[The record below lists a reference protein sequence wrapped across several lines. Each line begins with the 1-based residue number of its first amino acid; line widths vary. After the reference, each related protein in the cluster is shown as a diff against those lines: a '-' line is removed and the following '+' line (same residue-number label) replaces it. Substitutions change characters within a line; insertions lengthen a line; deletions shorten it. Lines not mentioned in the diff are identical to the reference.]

1 MSNTVI
7 ALGGNALGKTWQEQ
21 KQLTRK
27 TAKAIVDLLEV
38 TSHLV
43 VSHGNGPQVGM
54 IKLAFEE
61 SGKDMPLAECGS
73 MSQGYIGYHLQNAL
87 YNELAQRQKKVTV
100 ASLVTQVQ
108 VDPMDPAFQNP
119 SKPIGSFYSQEEA
132 QAIMAQQPEKI
143 FKEDAGRGWRQV
155 VASPQP
161 IDIVEKNLIIDLVK
175 QGHLVIAA
183 GGGGIPVVLKDGRL
197 DSVEAVIDKDFA
209 SALLADLIGADRF
222 IVLTA
227 VDQVALNF
235 GQPNESWLDRA
246 TIAEMEAYIDQGMF
260 APGSMLP
267 KVQAAIKF
275 VQGGEGREALI
286 TSLDRAADALAGKTG
301 TRIVA
306 K

>member
-21 KQLTRK
+21 KQLARK
-27 TAKAIVDLLEV
+27 TAKAIVDLLAV

-43 VSHGNGPQVGM
+43 ISHGNGPQVGM

-61 SGKDMPLAECGS
+61 SGKDMPLAECGA

-87 YNELAQRQKKVTV
+87 YNELAQRQQKVTV

-108 VDPMDPAFQNP
+108 VDPEDPAFQQP
-119 SKPIGSFYSQEEA
+119 SKPIGSFYSQAEA
-132 QAIMAQQPEKI
+132 QAIMAQDPEKI
-143 FKEDAGRGWRQV
+143 FREDAGRGWRQV
-155 VASPQP
+155 VASPKP
-161 IDIVEKNLIIDLVK
+161 IDIIEKNFIVDLIK
-175 QGHLVIAA
+175 QGHLVIAS
-183 GGGGIPVVLKDGRL
+183 GGGGIPVVLREGRL
-197 DSVEAVIDKDFA
+197 ESVEAVIDKDFA

-227 VDQVALNF
+227 VDQVAIHF
-235 GQPNESWLDRA
+235 GQVNESWLDRV
-246 TIAEMEAYIDQGMF
+246 TVEEMEAYIDQGMF

-267 KVQAAIKF
+267 KVQAAIQF
-275 VQGGEGREALI
+275 VRGGEGREALI
-286 TSLDRAADALAGKTG
+286 TSLDRAAEGLAGKTG

-306 K
+306 R

>member
-21 KQLTRK
+21 KDLTRK

-61 SGKDMPLAECGS
+61 SGRDMPLAECGS
-73 MSQGYIGYHLQNAL
+73 MSQGYIGYHLQNAI
-87 YNELAQRQKKVTV
+87 YNELAQREKSVTV

-108 VDPMDPAFQNP
+108 VDAADPAFQNP
-119 SKPIGSFYSQEEA
+119 TKPIGSFYSEAEA
-132 QAIMAQQPEKI
+132 QKIMADQPEKV

-155 VASPQP
+155 VASPIP
-161 IDIVEKNLIIDLVK
+161 IDIVEKDMIIDLVK

-183 GGGGIPVVLKDGRL
+183 GGGGIPVVLQEGHL

-227 VDQVALNF
+227 VDQVAINF
-235 GQPNESWLDRA
+235 GQENESWLDRA
-246 TIAEMEAYIDQGMF
+246 TVAEMEDYIAQGMF

-267 KVQAAIKF
+267 KVQAALKF
-275 VQGGEGREALI
+275 VKGGEGREALI
-286 TSLDRAADALAGKTG
+286 TSLERAADALAGKTG
-301 TRIVA
+301 TRIVLN
-306 K
+306 

>member
-43 VSHGNGPQVGM
+43 VSHGNGPQVGL

-108 VDPMDPAFQNP
+108 VDPMDSAFQNP

-161 IDIVEKNLIIDLVK
+161 IDIVEKRMIIDLVE

-209 SALLADLIGADRF
+209 SGLLADLIGADRF

-227 VDQVALNF
+227 VDQVAINF

-246 TIAEMEAYIDQGMF
+246 TVAEMDAYIDQGMF

-267 KVQAAIKF
+267 KVQAALKF
-275 VQGGEGREALI
+275 VKGGEGREALI

>member
-43 VSHGNGPQVGM
+43 VSHGNGPQVGL

-108 VDPMDPAFQNP
+108 VDPMDSAFQNP

-161 IDIVEKNLIIDLVK
+161 IDIVEKRMIIDLVE

-227 VDQVALNF
+227 VDQVAINF

-246 TIAEMEAYIDQGMF
+246 TVADMEAYIDQGMF

-267 KVQAAIKF
+267 KVQAALKF
-275 VQGGEGREALI
+275 VKGGEGREALI

>member
-21 KQLTRK
+21 KQLAHK
-27 TAKAIVDLLEV
+27 TAKAIVDLLAV
-38 TSHLV
+38 TKHLV

-61 SGKDMPLAECGS
+61 SGKDMPLAECGA

-87 YNELAQRQKKVTV
+87 YNELAQRQQKVTV

-108 VDPMDPAFQNP
+108 VDPEDPAFQHP
-119 SKPIGSFYSQEEA
+119 SKPIGNFYSQADA
-132 QAIMAQQPEKI
+132 QAIMAQDPEKI

-155 VASPQP
+155 VASPKP
-161 IDIVEKNLIIDLVK
+161 IDIIEKNFIIDLIK
-175 QGHLVIAA
+175 QGHLVIAS
-183 GGGGIPVVLKDGRL
+183 GGGGIPVVLKEGRL
-197 DSVEAVIDKDFA
+197 ESVEAVIDKDFA

-227 VDQVALNF
+227 VDQVAIHF
-235 GQPNESWLDRA
+235 GQTNESWLDRV
-246 TIAEMEAYIDQGMF
+246 TVEEMEAYIDQGMF

-267 KVQAAIKF
+267 KVQAAIQF
-275 VQGGEGREALI
+275 VRGGEGREALI
-286 TSLDRAADALAGKTG
+286 TSLDRAADGLAGKTG

-306 K
+306 H

>member
-227 VDQVALNF
+227 VDQVDLNF

>member
-21 KQLTRK
+21 KQLAHK
-27 TAKAIVDLLEV
+27 TAKAIVDLLAV
-38 TSHLV
+38 TKHLV

-61 SGKDMPLAECGS
+61 SGKDMPLAECGA

-87 YNELAQRQKKVTV
+87 YNELAQRQQKVTV

-108 VDPMDPAFQNP
+108 VDPEDPAFQHP
-119 SKPIGSFYSQEEA
+119 SKPIGSFYSQADA
-132 QAIMAQQPEKI
+132 QAIMAQDPEKI

-155 VASPQP
+155 VASPKP
-161 IDIVEKNLIIDLVK
+161 IDIIEKNFIIDLIK
-175 QGHLVIAA
+175 QGHLVIAS
-183 GGGGIPVVLKDGRL
+183 GGGGIPVVFKEGRL
-197 DSVEAVIDKDFA
+197 ESVEAVIDKDFA

-227 VDQVALNF
+227 VDQVAIHF
-235 GQPNESWLDRA
+235 GQANESWLDRV
-246 TIAEMEAYIDQGMF
+246 TVEEMEAYIDQGMF

-267 KVQAAIKF
+267 KVQAAIQF
-275 VQGGEGREALI
+275 VRGGEGREALI
-286 TSLDRAADALAGKTG
+286 TSLDRAADGLAGKTG

-306 K
+306 H

>member
-21 KQLTRK
+21 KQLAHK
-27 TAKAIVDLLEV
+27 TAKAIVDLLAV
-38 TSHLV
+38 TKHLV

-61 SGKDMPLAECGS
+61 SGKDMPLAECGA

-87 YNELAQRQKKVTV
+87 YNELAQRQQKVTV

-108 VDPMDPAFQNP
+108 VDPEDPAFQHP
-119 SKPIGSFYSQEEA
+119 SKPIGSFYSQADA
-132 QAIMAQQPEKI
+132 QAIMAQAPEKI
-143 FKEDAGRGWRQV
+143 FREDAGRGWRQV
-155 VASPQP
+155 VASPKP
-161 IDIVEKNLIIDLVK
+161 IDIIEKNFIIDLIK
-175 QGHLVIAA
+175 QGHLVIAS
-183 GGGGIPVVLKDGRL
+183 GGGGIPVVLKEGRL
-197 DSVEAVIDKDFA
+197 ESVEAVIDKDFA

-227 VDQVALNF
+227 VDQVAIHF
-235 GQPNESWLDRA
+235 GQANESWLDRV
-246 TIAEMEAYIDQGMF
+246 TVEEMEAYIDQGMF

-267 KVQAAIKF
+267 KVQAAIQF
-275 VQGGEGREALI
+275 VRGGEGREALI
-286 TSLDRAADALAGKTG
+286 TSLDRAADGLAGKTG

-306 K
+306 H

>member
-43 VSHGNGPQVGM
+43 VSHGNGPQVGL

-108 VDPMDPAFQNP
+108 VDPMDSAFQNP

-161 IDIVEKNLIIDLVK
+161 IDIVEKRMIIDLVE

-209 SALLADLIGADRF
+209 SGLLADLIGADRF

-227 VDQVALNF
+227 VDQVAINF

-246 TIAEMEAYIDQGMF
+246 TVADMEAYIDQGMF

-267 KVQAAIKF
+267 KVQAALKF
-275 VQGGEGREALI
+275 VKGGEGREALI

>member
-21 KQLTRK
+21 KQLAHK
-27 TAKAIVDLLEV
+27 TAKAIVDLLAV
-38 TSHLV
+38 TKHLV

-61 SGKDMPLAECGS
+61 SGKDMPLAECGA

-87 YNELAQRQKKVTV
+87 YNELAQRQQKVTV

-108 VDPMDPAFQNP
+108 VDPEDPAFQHP
-119 SKPIGSFYSQEEA
+119 SKPIGSFYSQADA
-132 QAIMAQQPEKI
+132 QAIMAQDPEKI

-155 VASPQP
+155 VASPKP
-161 IDIVEKNLIIDLVK
+161 IDIIEKNFIIDLIK
-175 QGHLVIAA
+175 QGHLVIAS
-183 GGGGIPVVLKDGRL
+183 GGGGIPVVLKEGRL
-197 DSVEAVIDKDFA
+197 ESVEAVIDKDFA

-227 VDQVALNF
+227 VDQVAIHF
-235 GQPNESWLDRA
+235 GQANESWLDRV
-246 TIAEMEAYIDQGMF
+246 TVEEMEAYIDQGMF

-267 KVQAAIKF
+267 KVQAAIQF
-275 VQGGEGREALI
+275 VRGGEGREALI
-286 TSLDRAADALAGKTG
+286 TSLDRAVDGLAGKTG

-306 K
+306 H

>member
-1 MSNTVI
+1 MRNTVI

-21 KQLTRK
+21 KQLTCK

-87 YNELAQRQKKVTV
+87 YNELARRQKKVTV

-108 VDPMDPAFQNP
+108 VDPLDPAFQNP

-132 QAIMAQQPEKI
+132 QAIMAQQPEKV
-143 FKEDAGRGWRQV
+143 FKEDSGRGWRQV

-161 IDIVEKNLIIDLVK
+161 IDIVEKKMIIDLVN

-183 GGGGIPVVLKDGRL
+183 GGGGIPVVLKDGHL

-227 VDQVALNF
+227 VDQVAINF
-235 GQPNESWLDRA
+235 GQANESWLDRA
-246 TIAEMEAYIDQGMF
+246 TVQDMEAYIDQGMF

-267 KVQAAIKF
+267 KVQAALKF
-275 VQGGEGREALI
+275 VKAGPGREALI

-306 K
+306 D

>member
-21 KQLTRK
+21 KQLAHK
-27 TAKAIVDLLEV
+27 TAKAIVDLLAV
-38 TSHLV
+38 TKHLV

-61 SGKDMPLAECGS
+61 SGKDMPLAECGA

-87 YNELAQRQKKVTV
+87 YNELAQRQQKVTV

-108 VDPMDPAFQNP
+108 VDPKDPAFQHP
-119 SKPIGSFYSQEEA
+119 SKPIGSFYSQADA
-132 QAIMAQQPEKI
+132 QAIMAQDPEKI

-155 VASPQP
+155 VASPKP
-161 IDIVEKNLIIDLVK
+161 IDIIEKNFIIDLIK
-175 QGHLVIAA
+175 QGHLVIAS
-183 GGGGIPVVLKDGRL
+183 GGGGIPVVLKEGRL
-197 DSVEAVIDKDFA
+197 ESVEAVIDKDFA

-227 VDQVALNF
+227 VDQVAIHF
-235 GQPNESWLDRA
+235 GQANESWLDKV
-246 TIAEMEAYIDQGMF
+246 TVEEMEAYIDQGMF

-267 KVQAAIKF
+267 KVQAAIQF
-275 VQGGEGREALI
+275 VRGGEGREALI
-286 TSLDRAADALAGKTG
+286 TSLDRAADGLAGKTG

-306 K
+306 H

>member
-21 KQLTRK
+21 KQLAHK
-27 TAKAIVDLLEV
+27 TAKAIVDLLAV
-38 TSHLV
+38 TKHLV

-61 SGKDMPLAECGS
+61 SGKDMPLAECGA

-87 YNELAQRQKKVTV
+87 YNELAQRQQKVTV

-108 VDPMDPAFQNP
+108 VDPEDPAFQHP
-119 SKPIGSFYSQEEA
+119 SKPIGNFYSQADA
-132 QAIMAQQPEKI
+132 QAIMAQDPEKI

-155 VASPQP
+155 VASPKP
-161 IDIVEKNLIIDLVK
+161 IDIIEKNFIIDLIK
-175 QGHLVIAA
+175 QGHLVIAS
-183 GGGGIPVVLKDGRL
+183 GGGGIPVVLKEGRL
-197 DSVEAVIDKDFA
+197 ESVEAVIDKDFA
-209 SALLADLIGADRF
+209 SALLADLIGANRF

-227 VDQVALNF
+227 VDQVAIHF
-235 GQPNESWLDRA
+235 GQANESWLDRV
-246 TIAEMEAYIDQGMF
+246 TVEEMEAYIDQGMF

-267 KVQAAIKF
+267 KVQAAIQF
-275 VQGGEGREALI
+275 VRGGEGREALI
-286 TSLDRAADALAGKTG
+286 TSLDRAADGLAGKTG

-306 K
+306 H